1 MSQTQKFTPE
11 KYSELFSKISRIEDA
26 LFRIETLTALL
37 EVTIDYANTERKYLD
52 EVKTNFYV
60 ATYLEEAHKS
70 DLLFDEAIGDIHAV
84 KSILEKAVPDAY
96 QILFS
101 IKPEITEDNAG

>member
-1 MSQTQKFTPE
+1 MNQPQKLTPE
-11 KYSELFSKISRIEDA
+11 KYSELFSKISKIEDA

-37 EVTIDYANTERKYLD
+37 EVTIDYENTERKYLD

-60 ATYLEEAHKS
+60 AAFLESAHKS

-84 KSILEKAVPDAY
+84 KSILAKTVPDAY

-101 IKPEITEDNAG
+101 IRPDNMEDNAG